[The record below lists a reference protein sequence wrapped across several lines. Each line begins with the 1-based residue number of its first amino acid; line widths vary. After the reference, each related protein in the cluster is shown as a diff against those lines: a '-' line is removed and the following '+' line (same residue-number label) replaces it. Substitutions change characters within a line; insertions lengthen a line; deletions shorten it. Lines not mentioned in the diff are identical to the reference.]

1 MGFAQSDFPGKTGI
15 LDGGQWRG
23 AGTAV
28 VPADGDDVRTCF
40 RNARGND
47 ADSGAG
53 NEFYADTRARIHGA
67 EVVDQLGG
75 VFDTVN
81 VVMRRW
87 CNPRRPWPSVPEVRG
102 VFAEFLSG
110 ASGSPHRV
118 RTLRPTA
125 FRF

>member
-1 MGFAQSDFPGKTGI
+1 MGFAQSDFPGKTSI
-15 LDGGQWRG
+15 LIGGQGRG

-67 EVVDQLGG
+67 EVVDQLGE

-87 CNPRRPWPSVPEVRG
+87 GNQQRGWGRGAGGGG
-102 VFAEFLSG
+102 VFAG
-110 ASGSPHRV
+110 
-118 RTLRPTA
+118 
-125 FRF
+125 

>member
-28 VPADGDDVRTCF
+28 VPADGDDVRTRF

-67 EVVDQLGG
+67 EVVDQLGE

-87 CNPRRPWPSVPEVRG
+87 
-102 VFAEFLSG
+102 
-110 ASGSPHRV
+110 
-118 RTLRPTA
+118 
-125 FRF
+125 